1 MKQPLTAA
9 ELKALAKRLGG
20 IRNLVG
26 PKRVA
31 ETAHLSDAAL
41 VEHLAA
47 NPGHVR
53 RPLIDTGKVITAGFK
68 ADARAA
74 LEE

>member
-1 MKQPLTAA
+1 VKQPLTAA

-31 ETAHLSDAAL
+31 ETAHLTDAQL

-68 ADARAA
+68 ADARAL
-74 LEE
+74 LE

>member
-20 IRNLVG
+20 IKHLVG

-31 ETAHLSDAAL
+31 ETAHLSDAQL
-41 VEHLAA
+41 LEHLVA

-53 RPLIDTGKVITAGFK
+53 RPLIDTGKVLTAGFK
-68 ADARAA
+68 ADARAQ
-74 LEE
+74 LE

>member
-1 MKQPLTAA
+1 MKQPLSAA

-20 IRNLVG
+20 IRSLVG

-31 ETAHLSDAAL
+31 ETAHLTDPQL

-47 NPGHVR
+47 NPGQVR

-68 ADARAA
+68 ADARA
-74 LEE
+74 LLD